1 MDVSL
6 WVWGISIAGIVGFFI
21 FDFYSHVRHA
31 HEPSLRES
39 GFWSVFYI
47 VISVLFM
54 VGLGFVWDWEHAGE
68 FIAGYTTE
76 KALSV
81 DNLFVF
87 LIMMTSFKVPKEA
100 QQKVLLIGIAIALVV
115 RTAFIIAGAALLDA
129 WAWVFYIFAAWMFY
143 MGVKQAIESFKHD
156 DLEMPGWVNIVR
168 RFIRTSDNYN
178 SDKWTIVENGQRALT
193 PIVLVVVALGAVDV
207 LFALDSIPAIFG
219 ITQEP
224 YLVFM
229 ANAFALLGLRQL
241 YFLIG
246 GLLQRLVFLDL
257 GLAFI
262 LSFIGVKLL
271 FHALHENEVWFINGG
286 EHVEWIPEIPIWF
299 SLVFIFGV
307 LIVATVA
314 SLIYSSTQ
322 KDTAEPGGSGRSGA
336 DAGGDAT
343 GAAHGDDV
351 DGRLAAPGDA
361 ETDPDRG
368 AAAVP
373 ATGDAPAAGL
383 PAAGDAAGHTADGV
397 ADEVLRRAR
406 AGREGG
412 TGER

>member
-1 MDVSL
+1 MDVPL
-6 WVWGISIAGIVGFFI
+6 WIWGVSIAVIIGFFV

-39 GFWSVFYI
+39 GFWSLFYI
-47 VISVLFM
+47 GIAVLFM
-54 VGLGFVWDWEHAGE
+54 VLLGFVWDWEHAGE

-87 LIMMTSFKVPKEA
+87 LIIMTSFKVPKEA
-100 QQKVLLIGIAIALVV
+100 QQKVLLIGIAIALIV
-115 RTAFIIAGAALLDA
+115 RTGFIIAGAAILDA

-143 MGVKQAIESFKHD
+143 MGVKQAIDSFKD
-156 DLEMPGWVNIVR
+156 DEPEMPKWVNLVR
-168 RFIRTSDNYN
+168 RVVHTSDTYN
-178 SDKWTIVENGQRALT
+178 SDKWTIVENGRRALT
-193 PIVLVVVALGAVDV
+193 PLVLVIVALGLTDV

-246 GLLQRLVFLDL
+246 GLLERLVYLDL

-271 FHALHENEVWFINGG
+271 FHALHENEVPFINGG
-286 EHVEWIPEIPIWF
+286 EPIAWIPEIPIWF
-299 SLVFIFGV
+299 SLTFIFGV
-307 LIVATVA
+307 LIIATIA
-314 SLIYSSTQ
+314 SLIYSNRQSRRESPDAVAGPGGGAEALEDGDSAQ
-322 KDTAEPGGSGRSGA
+322 ASVEAADTAGVTEANATNEVAEVA
-336 DAGGDAT
+336 DADQPASQSSSPFGDY
-343 GAAHGDDV
+343 
-351 DGRLAAPGDA
+351 RNS
-361 ETDPDRG
+361 
-368 AAAVP
+368 
-373 ATGDAPAAGL
+373 
-383 PAAGDAAGHTADGV
+383 
-397 ADEVLRRAR
+397 
-406 AGREGG
+406 
-412 TGER
+412 